1 MDRQNF
7 EMLNFFINNDALTL
21 RELQTHFSVS
31 RVTITKNIREIN
43 EYLNGIAKINV
54 NQSKFYLVIK
64 DYSAIAKL
72 QTTFLKQDLDF
83 NDPIKR
89 EATILKELLKNTA
102 TYVVVDDL
110 ADSLSVSR
118 GTINKDLRALKQL
131 LNPYHVKIATKTNKG
146 IRLKTTAEYE
156 YAVITRNLVGKYYE
170 LEDTWDTATDAK
182 LTNLV
187 QQLDS
192 SNDTVTMVKRNLAV
206 IKWLRKYGIQANDS
220 VPNYHQLLSAEKTE
234 PLRLLLTETIG
245 SSLSPGE
252 WDFISYPLNIKKIV
266 ADDDTLVKSALVDI
280 ENLMRIVL
288 PGIKKNLDIDLDF
301 QRLILELRYHLLF
314 LINRAIFDVKSEGF
328 ISVDMLNK
336 YPVSTE
342 LAQLTLSSIAEKL
355 NIRIR
360 SQEVGYL
367 TVYFQMEL
375 EEYMSAPVIH
385 RIAIIKPIS
394 NSMKKFITE
403 QLKQLLNEALQVD
416 IFNSEDEL
424 AKSPEKYLLIFS
436 NSFLNGN
443 AVTSD
448 SPVIR
453 LNSVFNQGTLR
464 ERLQISLV
472 DEAVDR
478 GLCKFNVTK
487 FEKNTSYAAG
497 VKQLINQEIENGQL
511 NHDFMTDWIKREQ
524 VSSNIFG
531 DGVALPHVIDKSG
544 LNRIL
549 ITVGLF
555 EKPVVFDNQKVNVVF
570 LVAIPNKLGAEL
582 SRILSQVYDLI
593 RSIATN
599 SNIFNNLKNY
609 DNNRGLVQLM
619 EAIWC

>member
-21 RELQTHFSVS
+21 RELQTHFSIS

-43 EYLNGIAKINV
+43 EYLDGVAQINV

-83 NDPIKR
+83 NDPAKR
-89 EATILKELLKNTA
+89 QATILKELLQNTSN
-102 TYVVVDDL
+102 YVIVDDL
-110 ADSLSVSR
+110 AESLSVSR
-118 GTINKDLRALKQL
+118 GTINKDLRELKQSL
-131 LNPYHVKIATKTNKG
+131 DFYNVSITTKTNKG
-146 IRLKTTAEYE
+146 IRLKVGADFE

-170 LEDTWDTATDAK
+170 LEGTWDSPTDAK
-182 LTNLV
+182 LTNLI

-206 IKWLRKYGIQANDS
+206 IKWLRKYDIQVNDK
-220 VPNYHQLLSAEKTE
+220 VPNYHQLLSDEDTQV
-234 PLRLLLTETIG
+234 LRNLLTETIG

-252 WDFISYPLNIKKIV
+252 WDFISYPLNVKKL
-266 ADDDTLVKSALVDI
+266 ATDDEVLVKLALADI
-280 ENLMRIVL
+280 QGLMQVVFPI
-288 PGIKKNLDIDLDF
+288 IKQNLDINLDF
-301 QRLILELRYHLLF
+301 DRLLMELRYHLLF

-342 LAQLTLSSIAEKL
+342 LAQSTLSSIAKKL

-360 SQEVGYL
+360 KQEVGYL

-385 RIAIIKPIS
+385 RVALVKPIS
-394 NSMKKFITE
+394 NSMKRFITE
-403 QLKQLLNEALQVD
+403 QLTDALNDDLQID
-416 IFNSEDEL
+416 IFNSKSDLE
-424 AKSPEKYLLIFS
+424 KSPEKYLLIFS
-436 NSFLNGN
+436 NSFLPGS
-443 AVTSD
+443 AMGQHT
-448 SPVIR
+448 PIIR

-472 DEAVDR
+472 DEAISH
-478 GLCKFNVTK
+478 GLCKFDVTK
-487 FEKNTSYAAG
+487 FMNEKSYTKG
-497 VKQLINQEIENGQL
+497 VRQLIKQEITNGQL
-511 NHDFMTDWIKREQ
+511 NEEFLEDWAKREEL
-524 VSSNIFG
+524 SSSIFG

-549 ITVGLF
+549 VTVGLF

-570 LVAIPNKLGAEL
+570 LVAIPNKLDAEL
-582 SRILSQVYDLI
+582 SRVLSQVYDLI
-593 RSIATN
+593 RSIAAN

-609 DNNRGLVQLM
+609 DNNRGLIQLM
-619 EAIWC
+619 EAI

>member
-21 RELQTHFSVS
+21 RELQTHFSIS

-43 EYLNGIAKINV
+43 EYLDGVAQINV

-83 NDPIKR
+83 NDPAKR
-89 EATILKELLKNTA
+89 QATILKELLQNTSN
-102 TYVVVDDL
+102 YVIVDDL
-110 ADSLSVSR
+110 AESLSVSR
-118 GTINKDLRALKQL
+118 GTINKDLRELKQSL
-131 LNPYHVKIATKTNKG
+131 DFYNVSITTKTNKG
-146 IRLKTTAEYE
+146 IRLKVGADFE

-170 LEDTWDTATDAK
+170 LEGTWDSPTDAK
-182 LTNLV
+182 LTNLI

-206 IKWLRKYGIQANDS
+206 IKWLRKYDIQVNDK
-220 VPNYHQLLSAEKTE
+220 VPNYHQLLSDEDTQV
-234 PLRLLLTETIG
+234 LRNLLTETIG

-252 WDFISYPLNIKKIV
+252 WDFISYPLNVKKL
-266 ADDDTLVKSALVDI
+266 ATDDEVLVKLALADI
-280 ENLMRIVL
+280 QGLMQVVFPI
-288 PGIKKNLDIDLDF
+288 IKQKLDINLDFD
-301 QRLILELRYHLLF
+301 RLLMELRYHLLF

-342 LAQLTLSSIAEKL
+342 LAQSTLKSIAQKL

-360 SQEVGYL
+360 KQEVGYL

-385 RIAIIKPIS
+385 RVALVKPIS
-394 NSMKKFITE
+394 NSMKRFITE
-403 QLKQLLNEALQVD
+403 QLTDALNDDLQID
-416 IFNSEDEL
+416 IFNSKSDLE
-424 AKSPEKYLLIFS
+424 KSPEKYLLIFS
-436 NSFLNGN
+436 NSFLTGD
-443 AVTSD
+443 ALVQHT
-448 SPVIR
+448 PIIR

-472 DEAVDR
+472 DEAINQ
-478 GLCKFNVTK
+478 GLCKFDVTK
-487 FEKNTSYAAG
+487 FANEKSYTKG
-497 VKQLINQEIENGQL
+497 VRHLINLEIRNGQL
-511 NHDFMTDWIKREQ
+511 NEEFLEDWAKREEL
-524 VSSNIFG
+524 SSSIFG
-531 DGVALPHVIDKSG
+531 DGVAVPHVIDKSG

-549 ITVGLF
+549 VTVGLF

-570 LVAIPNKLGAEL
+570 LVAIPNKLDAEL
-582 SRILSQVYDLI
+582 SRVLSQVYDLI
-593 RSIATN
+593 RSIAAN

-609 DNNRGLVQLM
+609 DNNRGLIQLM
-619 EAIWC
+619 EAI